1 MDEASRRFIEQ
12 MGVMTEDEGFPRI
25 AGRIF
30 GYLLLAKNERSLDEI
45 AEELGVSR
53 ASVSTDARRLSQM
66 GLLERRSRPGDRRDY
81 YMMAPSGVRR
91 MIESRIQVIR
101 RFHEL
106 LASAQSIPDIA
117 PDVVSRIAS
126 WDEAHSL
133 LLSAF
138 TDVLER
144 LNGERTPSASAS
156 SGS

>member
-1 MDEASRRFIEQ
+1 MDDASRRFIEQ
-12 MGVMTEDEGFPRI
+12 MGIMTEDEGFPRI

-30 GYLLLAKNERSLDEI
+30 GYLLLERNERSLDEM

-53 ASVSTDARRLSQM
+53 ASVSTDARRLTQM

-91 MIESRIQVIR
+91 MLESRIQVIR

-106 LASAQSIPDIA
+106 LASAQAIPGIA
-117 PDVVSRIAS
+117 PDVVARLKS

-138 TDVLER
+138 TDVLARMSRET
-144 LNGERTPSASAS
+144 GPSSSAQ
-156 SGS
+156 

>member
-1 MDEASRRFIEQ
+1 MDDASRRFIEQ
-12 MGVMTEDEGFPRI
+12 MGIMTEDEGFPRI

-30 GYLLLAKNERSLDEI
+30 GYLLLERSERSLDEM

-53 ASVSTDARRLSQM
+53 ASVSTDARRLTQM

-91 MIESRIQVIR
+91 MLESRIQVIR

-106 LASAQSIPDIA
+106 LASAQAIPGIA
-117 PDVVSRIAS
+117 PDVVARLKS

-138 TDVLER
+138 TDVLARMSRET
-144 LNGERTPSASAS
+144 GPSSSAQ
-156 SGS
+156 